1 MSPTRQ
7 RDFVDS
13 AGHSGQVIAAIT
25 DEGAYQQDQRV
36 HK

>member
-7 RDFVDS
+7 PDFEHS

-25 DEGAYQQDQRV
+25 DEGAYQQDQHV
-36 HK
+36 QK